1 MSDTPTAWLNYSP
14 TWRTTY
20 RAGCTRW
27 LSVHLDSLHRWRWSV
42 LSDDGELACGIEATE
57 HEAVAA
63 AERVAGLSEDP
74 MTVQPLEVRGDAGF
88 RG

>member
-1 MSDTPTAWLNYSP
+1 MTDHQWLNYGP

-42 LSDDGELACGIEATE
+42 LSDDGELACGIKANEL
-57 HEAVAA
+57 EAVAA
-63 AERVAGLSEDP
+63 AERAAGMSEDP

>member
-1 MSDTPTAWLNYSP
+1 MTDHQWLNYGP

-20 RAGCTRW
+20 RAGCDRW
-27 LSVHLDSLHRWRWSV
+27 LSVHLDSLHRWRWSL
-42 LSDDGELACGIEATE
+42 LSDDGEIACGIEATE
-57 HEAVAA
+57 HEAVTA
-63 AERVAGLSEDP
+63 AERMAGIAEDP

>member
-1 MSDTPTAWLNYSP
+1 MTEHHWLNYSP

-57 HEAVAA
+57 LEAVAA
-63 AERVAGLSEDP
+63 AERAAGLSEDP
-74 MTVQPLEVRGDAGF
+74 MLVQPLEVRGDAGF

>member
-1 MSDTPTAWLNYSP
+1 MEHQWLNYGP

-57 HEAVAA
+57 LEAVAA
-63 AERVAGLSEDP
+63 AERAAGLSEDP
-74 MTVQPLEVRGDAGF
+74 MTVQPLEVQGSPGF